1 MCFRARVTGTID
13 ELRRQLR
20 ERFPQAQVAWQEPVE
35 EPVASASPFSG
46 ETFPPGAISEVIPSD
61 QESGLGLLLAGL
73 MGEPEEF
80 SPLPSFI
87 LIDGGDGFDPS
98 SLSET
103 ACSRL
108 LWVRCSSAMEM
119 LKAGDLLVRDG
130 NVPFVLLDASG
141 LAARDLRA
149 LPASAWWRLKQTAER
164 TGCRIV
170 VLSAFPLVPCA
181 NLRLSVSAGLTLED
195 FDLPRSELLS
205 RLRAVPER
213 IRRVT

>member
-1 MCFRARVTGTID
+1 M
-13 ELRRQLR
+13 R

-35 EPVASASPFSG
+35 EPVVSTSPFSA
-46 ETFPPGAISEVIPSD
+46 EAFPPGAISEVIPAGHKA
-61 QESGLGLLLAGL
+61 GLGLLLAGL
-73 MGEPEEF
+73 MGDPEEF
-80 SPLPSFI
+80 DPFPSFI

-108 LWVRCSSAMEM
+108 MWVRCSSAMDM

-149 LPASAWWRLKQTAER
+149 IPASAWWRLKQVAER

-181 NLRLSVSAGLTLED
+181 SLRLSVSAGLTLED
-195 FDLPRSELLS
+195 FDLPRAELLS